1 MDYTRITAYADDVY
15 AAAIRKSGDSAVA
28 QDIAQ
33 ETFLAAF
40 EALRRGK
47 EPENPR
53 AWLLRILEHKYCD
66 WLRQKYNKP
75 TVSMEAY
82 AMELA
87 DVRDSAEKEGY
98 ETEWETVRRALG
110 YLAKT
115 HREVM
120 VRFYLYGQP
129 VERIAAELK
138 LPTGTV
144 KSRLHTGRRLVK
156 ERMMEMEQ
164 LENYGRQSYAPDLLF
179 MSCCGGI
186 GLDGEP
192 LNLVKGDD
200 RLAQSILLTAYEQ
213 PLTEADIA
221 KIIGV
226 PAAYIEPVAE
236 RLVEG
241 ELMRRT
247 GSRIYTDF
255 ILFTEKDRTA
265 TLPHQT
271 ELANRCFP
279 SFWTEMQRGLEEL
292 RQTDGYIRQRDHAR
306 QKLELHFCIHTL
318 QRACLAIRDEQAG
331 GTTPYDDYP
340 CRKNGGRW
348 FAMGNRKTADRL
360 WPQPEPDY
368 SINGE
373 VGCVIRNFRGAKSV
387 ELREYDTALGR
398 YPASCIK
405 MGYIQW
411 FYEIHSG
418 ISPEES
424 TAAEYMLE
432 SVDSLTKQ
440 GILSKEE
447 GLALDIPVM
456 TTEEILAYRQLSE
469 RVRSQISGSV
479 RNLLLP
485 LYREGRVSLPRHLT
499 GVPEWM
505 RYMFCDSCV
514 PLAVI
519 YQAREKGLFLQGVD
533 YPLPAAMLIIG
544 Q

>member
-1 MDYTRITAYADDVY
+1 MPTTYTPPPYENPGIPPSR
-15 AAAIRKSGDSAVA
+15 

-110 YLAKT
+110 YLAKN

-120 VRFYLYGQP
+120 VRFYLHGQP

-144 KSRLHTGRRLVK
+144 KSRLHTGRRLIK

-164 LENYGRQSYAPDLLF
+164 LESYGRQSYAPDLLF

-192 LNLVKGDD
+192 FNLVKGDD
-200 RLAQSILLTAYEQ
+200 RLAQSIPLTAYEQ

-221 KIIGV
+221 KILVV

-265 TLPHQT
+265 TLPRQT

-348 FAMGNRKTADRL
+348 FAMAIGTPRTACGHSQSR
-360 WPQPEPDY
+360 
-368 SINGE
+368 I
-373 VGCVIRNFRGAKSV
+373 
-387 ELREYDTALGR
+387 TA
-398 YPASCIK
+398 
-405 MGYIQW
+405 
-411 FYEIHSG
+411 
-418 ISPEES
+418 
-424 TAAEYMLE
+424 
-432 SVDSLTKQ
+432 
-440 GILSKEE
+440 
-447 GLALDIPVM
+447 
-456 TTEEILAYRQLSE
+456 
-469 RVRSQISGSV
+469 
-479 RNLLLP
+479 
-485 LYREGRVSLPRHLT
+485 
-499 GVPEWM
+499 
-505 RYMFCDSCV
+505 
-514 PLAVI
+514 
-519 YQAREKGLFLQGVD
+519 
-533 YPLPAAMLIIG
+533 
-544 Q
+544 